1 MKRRIICCAVVA
13 MMMAQHATAQTPQ
26 RKITIGELFTLVE
39 SGSKTLRMQKS
50 GVDVSARGIEE
61 AKSKRLADV
70 GASLQLSYNGNV
82 VMTDRDFG
90 NVKGF
95 SQPHFGNS
103 FALWAQQ
110 VVYAGGAIDAGIRLA
125 ELQKSMSENAVAQT
139 RNQQRFLALGQYLDL
154 YKLDNGIKVY
164 ESNIALTE
172 KLIAD
177 INTKQQQG
185 MALKN
190 DVTRYE
196 LQMEQL
202 KLGKRKLEDQKRIL
216 NHQLCNTL
224 GLEGVMVEP
233 EVDLDRIGDAGIK
246 EADLQNTAAMQS
258 PVIRQSALEMQAS
271 DQQLKLAK
279 SEMMPKVALVASEN
293 FMGEQ
298 LRLPLVWR
306 GFSYAVLCIAFMWCL
321 HEIMSFEHFFQAL
334 AVFNVLHMFVGGL
347 VGASLHARGMKY
359 YVGDGFARCSGYID
373 SVRMSARHA
382 DFPAMM
388 ESITQGFMAQ
398 SIKILFGWTLI
409 AALFFAILMLLW
421 DIPMVRRH
429 VKHIP
434 DWPKVGM
441 GVLRGFHRQ
450 QRLKELRRQRRLSQV

>member
-61 AKSKRLADV
+61 AKSKRLPDV
-70 GASLQLSYNGNV
+70 GASLQMSYNGNV

-103 FALWAQQ
+103 FALEAQQ

-125 ELQKSMSENAVAQT
+125 ELQKSMSENAVALT

-154 YKLDNGIKVY
+154 YKLDNGMKVY
-164 ESNIALTE
+164 QSNIALTE

-202 KLGKRKLEDQKRIL
+202 ELGKRKLEDQKIIL

-224 GLEGVMVEP
+224 GLEDVMVEP
-233 EVDLDRIGDAGIK
+233 EVDLDRIGDAGVK
-246 EADLQNTAAMQS
+246 EADLQSTAAMLS

-279 SEMMPKVALVASEN
+279 SEMLPKVALVALEN
-293 FMGEQ
+293 FMG
-298 LRLPLVWR
+298 P
-306 GFSYAVLCIAFMWCL
+306 FTYDIPP
-321 HEIMSFEHFFQAL
+321 IDNN
-334 AVFNVLHMFVGGL
+334 FNVW
-347 VGASLHARGMKY
+347 
-359 YVGDGFARCSGYID
+359 YVGVGVRYSLSSLFKSNKTVRKAKAQQLQSREAHAVASERVNNDMQQAYTIHQQAFVELHTLQKSVELASQNYKVMNNRYLNQLALVTDMVDASNLKLNAELQEVNARINVAYTYYN
-373 SVRMSARHA
+373 
-382 DFPAMM
+382 MM
-388 ESITQGFMAQ
+388 YVAGNLGE
-398 SIKILFGWTLI
+398 
-409 AALFFAILMLLW
+409 
-421 DIPMVRRH
+421 
-429 VKHIP
+429 
-434 DWPKVGM
+434 
-441 GVLRGFHRQ
+441 
-450 QRLKELRRQRRLSQV
+450 

>member
-13 MMMAQHATAQTPQ
+13 MMMAPHATAQTPQ

-61 AKSKRLADV
+61 AKSKRLPDV
-70 GASLQLSYNGNV
+70 GASLQMSYNGNV

-90 NVKGF
+90 NIKGF

-103 FALWAQQ
+103 FALEAQQ

-125 ELQKSMSENAVAQT
+125 ELQKSMSENAVALT

-154 YKLDNGIKVY
+154 YKLDNGMKVY
-164 ESNIALTE
+164 QSNIALTE

-224 GLEGVMVEP
+224 GLEDVMVEP
-233 EVDLDRIGDAGIK
+233 EVDLDRIGDASVK
-246 EADLQNTAAMQS
+246 EADLQSTAAMQS

-293 FMGEQ
+293 FMG
-298 LRLPLVWR
+298 PP
-306 GFSYAVLCIAFMWCL
+306 
-321 HEIMSFEHFFQAL
+321 
-334 AVFNVLHMFVGGL
+334 
-347 VGASLHARGMKY
+347 
-359 YVGDGFARCSGYID
+359 
-373 SVRMSARHA
+373 A
-382 DFPAMM
+382 D
-388 ESITQGFMAQ
+388 
-398 SIKILFGWTLI
+398 
-409 AALFFAILMLLW
+409 
-421 DIPMVRRH
+421 
-429 VKHIP
+429 
-434 DWPKVGM
+434 
-441 GVLRGFHRQ
+441 RQ
-450 QRLKELRRQRRLSQV
+450 

>member
-1 MKRRIICCAVVA
+1 MICCAVVA

-26 RKITIGELFTLVE
+26 RRMTIGELFTLVE

-61 AKSKRLADV
+61 AKSKRLPDV
-70 GASLQLSYNGNV
+70 GASLQMSYNGNV

-103 FALWAQQ
+103 FALEAQQ

-125 ELQKSMSENAVAQT
+125 ELQKSMSENAVALT

-164 ESNIALTE
+164 QSNIALTE

-202 KLGKRKLEDQKRIL
+202 ELGKRKLEDQKRIL

-224 GLEGVMVEP
+224 GLEDVMVEP
-233 EVDLDRIGDAGIK
+233 EVDLDRIGDAGVK
-246 EADLQNTAAMQS
+246 EADLQSTAAMLS

-293 FMGEQ
+293 FMG
-298 LRLPLVWR
+298 P
-306 GFSYAVLCIAFMWCL
+306 FTYDIPP
-321 HEIMSFEHFFQAL
+321 IDNN
-334 AVFNVLHMFVGGL
+334 FNVW
-347 VGASLHARGMKY
+347 
-359 YVGDGFARCSGYID
+359 YVGVGVRYSLSSLFKSNKTVRKAKVQQLQSREAHAVASERVNNDMQQAYTIHQQAFVELHTLQKSVELASQNYKVMNNRYLNQLALVTDMVDASNLKLNAELQEGNARINVAYTYYN
-373 SVRMSARHA
+373 
-382 DFPAMM
+382 MM
-388 ESITQGFMAQ
+388 YVAGNLGE
-398 SIKILFGWTLI
+398 
-409 AALFFAILMLLW
+409 
-421 DIPMVRRH
+421 
-429 VKHIP
+429 
-434 DWPKVGM
+434 
-441 GVLRGFHRQ
+441 
-450 QRLKELRRQRRLSQV
+450 

>member
-1 MKRRIICCAVVA
+1 MKRRMICCAVVA

-26 RKITIGELFTLVE
+26 RRMTIGELFTLVE

-61 AKSKRLADV
+61 AKSKRLPDV
-70 GASLQLSYNGNV
+70 GASLQMSYNGNV

-103 FALWAQQ
+103 FALEAQQ

-125 ELQKSMSENAVAQT
+125 ELQKSMSENAVALT

-164 ESNIALTE
+164 QSNIALTE

-202 KLGKRKLEDQKRIL
+202 ELGKRKLEDQKRIL

-224 GLEGVMVEP
+224 GLEDVMVEP
-233 EVDLDRIGDAGIK
+233 EVDLDRIGDAGVK
-246 EADLQNTAAMQS
+246 EADLQSTAAMLS

-293 FMGEQ
+293 FMG
-298 LRLPLVWR
+298 P
-306 GFSYAVLCIAFMWCL
+306 FTYDIPP
-321 HEIMSFEHFFQAL
+321 IDNN
-334 AVFNVLHMFVGGL
+334 FNVW
-347 VGASLHARGMKY
+347 
-359 YVGDGFARCSGYID
+359 YVGVGVRYSLSSLFKSNKTVRKAKVQQLQSREAHAVASERVNNDMQQAYTIHQQAFVELHTLQKSVELASQNYKVMNNRYLNQLALVTDMVDASNLKLNAELQEGNARINVAYTYYN
-373 SVRMSARHA
+373 
-382 DFPAMM
+382 MM
-388 ESITQGFMAQ
+388 YVAGNLGE
-398 SIKILFGWTLI
+398 
-409 AALFFAILMLLW
+409 
-421 DIPMVRRH
+421 
-429 VKHIP
+429 
-434 DWPKVGM
+434 
-441 GVLRGFHRQ
+441 
-450 QRLKELRRQRRLSQV
+450 

>member
-61 AKSKRLADV
+61 AKSKRLPDV
-70 GASLQLSYNGNV
+70 GASLQMSYNGNV

-103 FALWAQQ
+103 FALEAQQ

-125 ELQKSMSENAVAQT
+125 ELQKSMSENAVALT

-164 ESNIALTE
+164 QSNIALTE

-202 KLGKRKLEDQKRIL
+202 ELGKRKLEDQKRIL

-224 GLEGVMVEP
+224 GLEDVMVEP
-233 EVDLDRIGDAGIK
+233 EVDLDRIGDAGVK
-246 EADLQNTAAMQS
+246 EADLQSTAAMQS

-293 FMGEQ
+293 FMG
-298 LRLPLVWR
+298 P
-306 GFSYAVLCIAFMWCL
+306 FTYDIPP
-321 HEIMSFEHFFQAL
+321 IDNN
-334 AVFNVLHMFVGGL
+334 FNVW
-347 VGASLHARGMKY
+347 
-359 YVGDGFARCSGYID
+359 YVGVGVRYSLSSLFKSNKTVRKAKAQQLQSREAHAVASERVNNDMQQAYTIHQQAFVELHTLQKSVELASQNYKVMNNRYLNQLALVTDMVDASNLKLNAELQEVNARINVAYTYYN
-373 SVRMSARHA
+373 
-382 DFPAMM
+382 MM
-388 ESITQGFMAQ
+388 YVAGNLGE
-398 SIKILFGWTLI
+398 
-409 AALFFAILMLLW
+409 
-421 DIPMVRRH
+421 
-429 VKHIP
+429 
-434 DWPKVGM
+434 
-441 GVLRGFHRQ
+441 
-450 QRLKELRRQRRLSQV
+450 

>member
-1 MKRRIICCAVVA
+1 MKRKIICCAVVA
-13 MMMAQHATAQTPQ
+13 MMMAQHAAAQTPQ
-26 RKITIGELFTLVE
+26 RKMTIGELFTLVE

-61 AKSKRLADV
+61 AKSKRLPDV
-70 GASLQLSYNGNV
+70 GASLQMSYNGNV

-103 FALWAQQ
+103 FALEAQQ

-125 ELQKSMSENAVAQT
+125 ELQKSMSENAVVLT

-164 ESNIALTE
+164 ESNIALTD

-202 KLGKRKLEDQKRIL
+202 KLGMRKLEDQKRLL
-216 NHQLCNTL
+216 NYQLCNTL

-246 EADLQNTAAMQS
+246 EADLQSTAAMQS

-279 SEMMPKVALVASEN
+279 SEMLPKVALVASEN
-293 FMGEQ
+293 FVG
-298 LRLPLVWR
+298 P
-306 GFSYAVLCIAFMWCL
+306 FNYDIPP
-321 HEIMSFEHFFQAL
+321 IDNN
-334 AVFNVLHMFVGGL
+334 FNVW
-347 VGASLHARGMKY
+347 
-359 YVGDGFARCSGYID
+359 YVGVGVRYSLSSLFKSNKTVRKAKAQQLQSREAHAVASERVNNDMQQAYTIHQQAFVELHTQQKSVELAGQNYKVMNNRYLNQLALVTDMVDASNLKLNAELQEVNARINVAYTYYNIMYVAGNLG
-373 SVRMSARHA
+373 
-382 DFPAMM
+382 
-388 ESITQGFMAQ
+388 E
-398 SIKILFGWTLI
+398 
-409 AALFFAILMLLW
+409 
-421 DIPMVRRH
+421 
-429 VKHIP
+429 
-434 DWPKVGM
+434 
-441 GVLRGFHRQ
+441 
-450 QRLKELRRQRRLSQV
+450 

>member
-1 MKRRIICCAVVA
+1 
-13 MMMAQHATAQTPQ
+13 MMMAQHAAAQTPQ
-26 RKITIGELFTLVE
+26 RKMTIGELFTLVE

-61 AKSKRLADV
+61 AKSKRLPDV
-70 GASLQLSYNGNV
+70 GASLQMSYNGNV

-103 FALWAQQ
+103 FTLEAQQ

-125 ELQKSMSENAVAQT
+125 ELQKSMSENAVVLT

-164 ESNIALTE
+164 ESNIALTD

-202 KLGKRKLEDQKRIL
+202 KLGMRKLEDQKRLL
-216 NHQLCNTL
+216 NYQLCNTL

-233 EVDLDRIGDAGIK
+233 KVDLDRIGDAGIK
-246 EADLQNTAAMQS
+246 EADLQSTAAMQS

-279 SEMMPKVALVASEN
+279 SEMLPKVALVASEN
-293 FMGEQ
+293 FVG
-298 LRLPLVWR
+298 P
-306 GFSYAVLCIAFMWCL
+306 FNYDIPP
-321 HEIMSFEHFFQAL
+321 IDNN
-334 AVFNVLHMFVGGL
+334 FNVW
-347 VGASLHARGMKY
+347 
-359 YVGDGFARCSGYID
+359 YVGVGVRYSLSSLFKSNKTVRKAKAQQLQSREAHAVASERVNNDMQQAYTIHLQAFVELHTQQK
-373 SVRMSARHA
+373 SVELAGQNYKVMNNRYLN
-382 DFPAMM
+382 
-388 ESITQGFMAQ
+388 Q
-398 SIKILFGWTLI
+398 L
-409 AALFFAILMLLW
+409 ALVT
-421 DIPMVRRH
+421 DMV
-429 VKHIP
+429 
-434 DWPKVGM
+434 DASN
-441 GVLRGFHRQ
+441 
-450 QRLKELRRQRRLSQV
+450 LKLNAEL

>member
-13 MMMAQHATAQTPQ
+13 MMMAPHATAQKPQ

-61 AKSKRLADV
+61 AKSKRQPDV
-70 GASLQLSYNGNV
+70 GASLQMSYNGNV

-103 FALWAQQ
+103 FALEAQQ
-110 VVYAGGAIDAGIRLA
+110 VVYAGGAIDAGLRLA
-125 ELQKSMSENAVAQT
+125 ELQKSMSENAVALT

-154 YKLDNGIKVY
+154 YKLDNGMKVY
-164 ESNIALTE
+164 QSNIALTE

-224 GLEGVMVEP
+224 GLEDVMVEP
-233 EVDLDRIGDAGIK
+233 EVDLDRIGDAGVK
-246 EADLQNTAAMQS
+246 EADLQSTAAMLS

-293 FMGEQ
+293 FMG
-298 LRLPLVWR
+298 P
-306 GFSYAVLCIAFMWCL
+306 FTYDIPP
-321 HEIMSFEHFFQAL
+321 IDNN
-334 AVFNVLHMFVGGL
+334 FNVW
-347 VGASLHARGMKY
+347 
-359 YVGDGFARCSGYID
+359 YVGVGVRYSLSSLFKSNKTVRKAKAQQLQSREAHAVVSERVNNDMQQAYTIHQQAFVELHTQQKSVELASQNYKVMNNRYLNQLALVTDMVDASNLKLNAELQEVNARINVAYTYYN
-373 SVRMSARHA
+373 
-382 DFPAMM
+382 MM
-388 ESITQGFMAQ
+388 YVAGNLGE
-398 SIKILFGWTLI
+398 
-409 AALFFAILMLLW
+409 
-421 DIPMVRRH
+421 
-429 VKHIP
+429 
-434 DWPKVGM
+434 
-441 GVLRGFHRQ
+441 
-450 QRLKELRRQRRLSQV
+450 

>member
-13 MMMAQHATAQTPQ
+13 MMMAQHAAAQTPQ
-26 RKITIGELFTLVE
+26 RKMTIGELFTLVE

-61 AKSKRLADV
+61 AKSKRLPDV
-70 GASLQLSYNGNV
+70 GASLQMSYNGNV

-103 FALWAQQ
+103 FTLEAQQ

-125 ELQKSMSENAVAQT
+125 ELQKSMSENAVALT

-164 ESNIALTE
+164 ESNIALTD

-202 KLGKRKLEDQKRIL
+202 KLGMRKLEDHKRLL

-246 EADLQNTAAMQS
+246 EADLQSTAAMQS

-279 SEMMPKVALVASEN
+279 SEMLPKVALVASEN
-293 FMGEQ
+293 FVG
-298 LRLPLVWR
+298 P
-306 GFSYAVLCIAFMWCL
+306 FNYDIPP
-321 HEIMSFEHFFQAL
+321 IDNN
-334 AVFNVLHMFVGGL
+334 FNVW
-347 VGASLHARGMKY
+347 
-359 YVGDGFARCSGYID
+359 YVGVGVRYSLSSLFKSNKTVRKAKAQQLQSREAHAVASERVNNDMQQAYTIHLQAFVELHTQQKSVELAGQNYKVMNNRYLNQLALVTDMVDASNLKLNAELQEVNARINVAYTYYNIMYVAGNLG
-373 SVRMSARHA
+373 
-382 DFPAMM
+382 
-388 ESITQGFMAQ
+388 E
-398 SIKILFGWTLI
+398 
-409 AALFFAILMLLW
+409 
-421 DIPMVRRH
+421 
-429 VKHIP
+429 
-434 DWPKVGM
+434 
-441 GVLRGFHRQ
+441 
-450 QRLKELRRQRRLSQV
+450 